1 MASFFTAGESKIR
14 PGVYYRYENY
24 QSSATVGADDGKCA
38 CVLRSNWGPLDQAVV
53 LTSSSDISTYF
64 GSGDNDSTL
73 AVPLEQFNGG
83 AKEVRAVR
91 LGTGGTKGTVTLKD
105 EEGNTIL
112 QVTSKYVGSR
122 DLTITLRPT
131 LEATY
136 NSIDCT
142 VYEELEEEVYEDLE
156 EMTYEELEA
165 YDFTDDATYEFLV
178 MEGTTELEKITF
190 KNPTGEK
197 TSWLLE
203 EAMLRSNYVDLTR
216 LNVTESRIA
225 TISQV
230 EIEGGSDPYIDVNSY
245 SNAFEVLEVYRWN
258 TLALDTDDATIA
270 QISQLYVNRIY
281 EDGKFAMVVVGIPV
295 STDFDARL
303 DRAEEYNDYQVV
315 VVGSGFLDSNGTQ
328 YDGYLAA
335 ARVSGMIAGTPSNQ
349 SITHSAITS
358 ATDIME
364 HLTTSQYESAIQAGL
379 LTFSVSAS
387 NVVWVEQGINSLTD
401 LEANMDNGWKKIKR
415 TKVRFEL
422 MQRLNDVVEPLVGKV
437 NNDADGRMTVV
448 QVSNGVCQSM
458 VAEGKILS
466 GAKVEVDSSVT
477 PEGDSASFIVYAD
490 DIDSMEKLYFGF
502 MFRFS
507 PES

>member
-1 MASFFTAGESKIR
+1 MASFFTAGEAKIR

-38 CVLRSNWGPLDQAVV
+38 CVLRSNWGPLDQAVI
-53 LTSSSDISTYF
+53 LTSTSDIATYF
-64 GSGDNDSTL
+64 GSGDSDSTL

-91 LGTGGTKGTVTLKD
+91 LGTGGTKGTVTLND
-105 EEGNTIL
+105 EEGTPVI
-112 QVTSKYVGSR
+112 QVTNKYVGSR
-122 DLTITLRPT
+122 GLTVTLRPT
-131 LEATY
+131 LDATY
-136 NSIDCT
+136 HSVDFT
-142 VYEELEEEVYEDLE
+142 SYEELEEETYEE
-156 EMTYEELEA
+156 IETMTFEELEA
-165 YDFTDDATYEFLV
+165 YDFTDDATYEFVVL
-178 MEGTTELEKITF
+178 EGTTELEKITF

-197 TSWLLE
+197 STWLLE
-203 EAMLRSNYVDLTR
+203 TEIMRSNYVDLTR

-225 TISQV
+225 TVSQV
-230 EIEGGSDPYIDVNSY
+230 ALEGGSDPYIDVNSY

-258 TLALDTDDATIA
+258 ALALDTDDATIA

-281 EDGKFAMVVVGIPV
+281 GDGKFAMLVLGIPV
-295 STDFDARL
+295 SSDFDSRL

-315 VVGSGFLDSNGTQ
+315 VVGSGFIDRNGTQ

-335 ARVSGMIAGTPSNQ
+335 ARVSGMIAGTPSSQ
-349 SITHSAITS
+349 SITHSAITG

-364 HLTTSQYESAIQAGL
+364 HLTTSQYEAAIQAGL

-387 NVVWVEQGINSLTD
+387 NVVWVEQGINSLTV
-401 LEANMDNGWKKIKR
+401 LEEDMDNGWKKVKR

-458 VAEGKILS
+458 VAEGKMVS
-466 GAKVEVDSSVT
+466 GAKVAVDTSVT
-477 PEGDSASFIVYAD
+477 PEGDSATFMVYAD

-502 MFRFS
+502 KFRFS
-507 PES
+507 PDS